1 MLLQPLGHLSVRRA
15 LLAGAGWT
23 VWNLVILPRVHPQTL
38 AYLSLAFVFAF
49 TPGATTA
56 VVIRHTLEGGRRRGL
71 TASAGAMTASAIQA
85 TLAVMGVGA
94 LLIKW
99 PLGLKVLAIAGVIF
113 LAWVG
118 VKSLRSAVVVGQSA
132 KGPTGQSA
140 EGRRG
145 QGARGPAPSHQHTA
159 PAHPRTRAPFLDGFT
174 INIFNPSITSFY
186 VGVTPTFLVPG
197 ATWRSLAMLY
207 LAHISIAFTC
217 HVFWSS
223 LFNQAR
229 TFFAGE
235 RPRRWL
241 DGIVGVILIWLAIR
255 IIRTI

>member
-1 MLLQPLGHLSVRRA
+1 MVLQFCILARSRR
-15 LLAGAGWT
+15 LCCLAPY
-23 VWNLVILPRVHPQTL
+23 LPHFTFSRMPSRLHPCT
-38 AYLSLAFVFAF
+38 S
-49 TPGATTA
+49 
-56 VVIRHTLEGGRRRGL
+56 
-71 TASAGAMTASAIQA
+71 
-85 TLAVMGVGA
+85 
-94 LLIKW
+94 
-99 PLGLKVLAIAGVIF
+99 
-113 LAWVG
+113 
-118 VKSLRSAVVVGQSA
+118 
-132 KGPTGQSA
+132 
-140 EGRRG
+140 
-145 QGARGPAPSHQHTA
+145 
-159 PAHPRTRAPFLDGFT
+159 HPRTRAPFLDGFT

>member
-1 MLLQPLGHLSVRRA
+1 
-15 LLAGAGWT
+15 
-23 VWNLVILPRVHPQTL
+23 VHPQTL

-99 PLGLKVLAIAGVIF
+99 PLGLKVLATAGVIF
-113 LAWVG
+113 LGWVG
-118 VKSLRSAVVVGQSA
+118 VKSLRSAFGLGQSA

-140 EGRRG
+140 GVRQGSGG
-145 QGARGPAPSHQHTA
+145 QAG
-159 PAHPRTRAPFLDGFT
+159 APFKDGFT

-186 VGVTPTFLVPG
+186 VGVTPTFLVPS

-241 DGIVGVILIWLAIR
+241 DGIVGVILIWLAIG